1 MLKAAGSG
9 CVCSA
14 ASCSH
19 DDKSCLLEPEEGFD
33 ASDCSAG
40 TLCVFSD
47 VNGSFRIY
55 Q

>member
-1 MLKAAGSG
+1 MEKAAGSG

-14 ASCSH
+14 ASRSH
-19 DDKSCLLEPEEGFD
+19 DDVLEPEEGFD
-33 ASDCSAG
+33 ASDCNAG